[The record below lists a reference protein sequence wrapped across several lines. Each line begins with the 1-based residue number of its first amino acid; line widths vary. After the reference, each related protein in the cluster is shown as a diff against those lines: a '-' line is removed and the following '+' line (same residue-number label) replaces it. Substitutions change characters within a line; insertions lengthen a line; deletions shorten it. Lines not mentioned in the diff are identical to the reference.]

1 MASSTGINRATG
13 RLLSDWDHV
22 LQSIEVIL
30 STRFGERVMR
40 RWFGSNVPV
49 LLGQNM
55 VPETFVRFY
64 AAVGVALAQEPR
76 VDLVRITP
84 LSVTRTGHAGFL
96 LDLQYR
102 PRGHLGDFTVEGAKR
117 ITVAPGSGDRLE
129 VFPA

>member
-1 MASSTGINRATG
+1 MASTGINRRTG
-13 RLLSDWDHV
+13 RLLTDWDHV
-22 LQSIEVIL
+22 LQSLEVIL

-64 AAVGVALAQEPR
+64 AAVGVALVQEPR
-76 VDLVRITP
+76 VELVRITP
-84 LSVTRTGHAGFL
+84 ISVTRTGRAGFL

-117 ITVAPGSGDRLE
+117 IIVAPGSGDRLE